1 VPGGEPRRSRPA
13 WLEAAAAILAA
24 LVACGAVSLGTRLA
38 HTALLDFGPNDAGYV
53 HGFRPDWERD
63 GLTRFRWTGISS
75 TVTLPFRVAGEGH
88 RLRLRLRRHFVE
100 PARVTFKVEG
110 RSVAAFEVQA
120 DTKVPYRIVDV
131 PLPRLDGR
139 HPFVLAIE
147 APSDNP
153 RPLGLALDWL
163 ELTRASN
170 AARFLPPP
178 SLLARASLLGL
189 MAFLVSRL
197 AGAPLAIS
205 LVHSLLI
212 SLSLFLGALRDPM
225 ATERILR
232 EGTPVYV
239 FVAILVALLMRW
251 RRCRAALGVESPAVS
266 GVLAT
271 LTLVALGVRL
281 TLLLHPQ
288 FYYPDVKVH
297 GLFAWELARHGLLA
311 FLRDFTVNQYRYSLG
326 LQMENGHWYAFPYP
340 PLFYALCWPVVSLA
354 GYRPDVAVA
363 VVAAA
368 INSLEALVIFG
379 IGRALL
385 KDAAALA
392 LAAAAAHPLLPIFI
406 ARLTL
411 AYFPAL
417 VGHAVDAVVILYL
430 VSRLERLDRPGVVL
444 KLGGLMGLAFL
455 TYTQSLLNFAVLVG
469 LFLALELLLDRNRE
483 AMRRLAGLALASA
496 LGLAL
501 ASVFYGRYVPIFI
514 DMRRGVPM
522 PEEQVLLDKIAQ
534 QQKSAAAQDAAPA
547 DAAPD
552 DPYAGPGVD
561 PIRGLRKAGWRLWI
575 FYGLFA
581 PVVVAGILLL
591 YARSEGPWARFVAAW
606 ALTYLVLNLAS
617 GGLPGPNLVRYN
629 KDMEV
634 VAPLCCVALAA
645 VGLWLWSRARPL
657 GALYGVSYLGF
668 GAFRA
673 WRYLTEKFV
682 LER

>member
-1 VPGGEPRRSRPA
+1 VPGGEHGRRFRPA
-13 WLEAAAAILAA
+13 WLDAAAVVLAA
-24 LVACGAVSLGTRLA
+24 VSACGAARLGVEWSR
-38 HTALLDFGPNDAGYV
+38 TALVDFGPNDVDYV
-53 HGFRPDWERD
+53 QGFRPDPERD
-63 GLTRFRWTGISS
+63 GLTRFRWTSPS
-75 TVTLPFRVAGEGH
+75 ATVTLPFRAVGDGH
-88 RLRLRLRRHFVE
+88 RLRLRLRRHLVE
-100 PARVTFKVEG
+100 PARVTLKVEG

-131 PLPRLDGR
+131 PLPRLEGR
-139 HPFVLAIE
+139 HPFVLAID

-163 ELTRASN
+163 ELTRASSD
-170 AARFLPPP
+170 ARFLPPP
-178 SLLARASLLGL
+178 SLLACAALAGL
-189 MAFLVSRL
+189 IAFLGPRL
-197 AGAPLAIS
+197 TGGSLVLS

-212 SLSLFLGALRDPM
+212 SVSLFLGSLRDPM
-225 ATERILR
+225 AAERILR
-232 EGTPVYV
+232 EGTPVYAV
-239 FVAILVALLMRW
+239 VAVVAVLLLRS
-251 RRCRAALGVESPAVS
+251 RRCLAWLGIESPL
-266 GVLAT
+266 LAGALT
-271 LTLVALGVRL
+271 TVTLVALALRL
-281 TLLLHPQ
+281 ALLLHPQ

-297 GLFAWELARHGLLA
+297 GLFAWELARHGPVA

-354 GYRPDVAVA
+354 GYRPEVAVA

-368 INSLEALVIFG
+368 INSLEALVVYG
-379 IGRALL
+379 IARAL
-385 KDAAALA
+385 KGTPALA
-392 LAAAAAHPLLPIFI
+392 LASAAALPLLPIFI

-430 VSRLERLDRPGVVL
+430 VSKLGSLDRRGVVL
-444 KLGGLMGLAFL
+444 RLAGLMGLAFL
-455 TYTQSLLNFAVLVG
+455 TYTQSLLNFAVLIG
-469 LFLALELLLDRNRE
+469 LFLALEIIFDRNRE

-501 ASVFYGRYVPIFI
+501 ASVFYARYIPIFL
-514 DMRRGVPM
+514 DMRHGIPM
-522 PEEQVLLDKIAQ
+522 AEEQVLLDKIAQ
-534 QQKSAAAQDAAPA
+534 QQKSPAAQEAVPA
-547 DAAPD
+547 DADPD

-561 PIRGLRKAGWRLWI
+561 LIRGLRKAGWRLWV

-581 PVVVAGILLL
+581 PVVVAGVLLL
-591 YARSEGPWARFVAAW
+591 YARSEGAWARFIAAW

-634 VAPLCCVALAA
+634 VAPLCCLALAS
-645 VGLWLWSRARPL
+645 VGLWLWSRVPAL
-657 GALYGVSYLGF
+657 GWLYGLSYGGF

>member
-1 VPGGEPRRSRPA
+1 MRGGDPGRSRPA
-13 WLEAAAAILAA
+13 WRDAAAVVLAA
-24 LVACGAVSLGTRLA
+24 LCAWGAVRLGVHASR
-38 HTALLDFGPNDAGYV
+38 TALLDFGPNDVGYV
-53 HGFRPDWERD
+53 QGFRPDWERD
-63 GLTRFRWTGISS
+63 GYTRFRWTGTTS
-75 TVTLPFRVAGEGH
+75 TVSLPFRIAGDGH
-88 RLRLRLRRHFVE
+88 LLRMRLRRHFIE
-100 PARVTFKVEG
+100 PARVTLKVEG
-110 RSVAAFEVQA
+110 RTVAAFEVQA

-131 PLPRLDGR
+131 PLPRLEGR

-153 RPLGLALDWL
+153 RPLGLAMDWI
-163 ELTRASN
+163 EVARASS
-170 AARFLPPP
+170 AGRFLPPP
-178 SLLARASLLGL
+178 SLLARAALIGL
-189 MAFLVSRL
+189 MAFLVPRL
-197 AGAPLAIS
+197 AGAPVLFS
-205 LVHSLLI
+205 FVHSLF
-212 SLSLFLGALRDPM
+212 LSFVLCLGCLRDPM
-225 ATERILR
+225 AAERVLR

-239 FVAILVALLMRW
+239 AVSVLVVLLLRS
-251 RRCRAALGVESPAVS
+251 RRFRGAMGVESPSLS
-266 GVLAT
+266 GALAT
-271 LTLVALGVRL
+271 LTLVALAIRL

-297 GLFAWELARHGLLA
+297 ALFAWELARHGPAA

-340 PLFYALCWPVVSLA
+340 PLFYALCWPVVSLG
-354 GYRPDVAVA
+354 GYRPEVAVA

-379 IGRALL
+379 IARAL
-385 KDAAALA
+385 KGTAALA
-392 LAAAAAHPLLPIFI
+392 VSAAGAAVLLPIFI

-417 VGHAVDAVVILYL
+417 VGHAVDAAVILYIVRHL
-430 VSRLERLDRPGVVL
+430 ATLDHRRVVGTL
-444 KLGGLMGLAFL
+444 AALLCLAFL
-455 TYTQSLLNFAVLVG
+455 TYTQSLLNFTVLLG
-469 LFLALELLLDRNRE
+469 LFVALQIGFDRSR
-483 AMRRLAGLALASA
+483 AGLRAVAGLALASA

-501 ASVFYGRYVPIFI
+501 ASVFYARYIPIFL
-514 DMRRGVPM
+514 DMRHGIPM

-534 QQKSAAAQDAAPA
+534 QQKAPAAEDAAPA
-547 DAAPD
+547 DAVPD

-561 PIRGLRKAGWRLWI
+561 LLRGVRKAGWRLWI

-581 PVVVAGILLL
+581 PVVAAGVLLL
-591 YARSEGPWARFVAAW
+591 YARSEGAWGRLVAAW

-634 VAPLCCVALAA
+634 VAPLCCIALAT

-657 GALYGVSYLGF
+657 GILYGLSYLGF

>member
-1 VPGGEPRRSRPA
+1 MPGGDPGRSRPA
-13 WLEAAAAILAA
+13 WLDAAAVVLAA
-24 LVACGAVSLGTRLA
+24 LSAWGAARLGVEWSR
-38 HTALLDFGPNDAGYV
+38 TALLDFGPNDVGYV

-63 GLTRFRWTGISS
+63 RRTRFRWTGTSS
-75 TVTLPFRVAGEGH
+75 TVTLPFRAVGEGH
-88 RLRLRLRRHFVE
+88 RLRVRLRRHFIE
-100 PARVTFKVEG
+100 PARVTLKVEG

-131 PLPRLDGR
+131 PLPRLEGR

-163 ELTRASN
+163 EITRASGD
-170 AARFLPPP
+170 ARFVP
-178 SLLARASLLGL
+178 SVAMLARAV
-189 MAFLVSRL
+189 LVGAAAYLAPRL
-197 AGAPLAIS
+197 AGAAPVVS
-205 LVHSLLI
+205 LVHALVVSLMI
-212 SLSLFLGALRDPM
+212 FLGSARDPM
-225 ATERILR
+225 AAERILR
-232 EGTPVYV
+232 EGVPVY
-239 FVAILVALLMRW
+239 ALVSVLMVLLLRW
-251 RRCRAALGVESPAVS
+251 RRCCAALGLESPAVA
-266 GVLAT
+266 GALAT
-271 LTLVALGVRL
+271 LTLVALAVRL

-297 GLFAWELARHGLLA
+297 GLFAWELARHGPVA

-340 PLFYALCWPVVSLA
+340 PLFYALCWPVVSLF
-354 GYRPDVAVA
+354 GYRPEAAVA

-368 INSLEALVIFG
+368 INALEVLVVFG
-379 IGRALL
+379 IARGL
-385 KDAAALA
+385 KAAAALG

-430 VSRLERLDRPGVVL
+430 VSRLGSLDRPGVVL
-444 KLGGLMGLAFL
+444 RLAGLMGLAFL
-455 TYTQSLLNFAVLVG
+455 TYTQSLLNFGVLLG
-469 LFLALELLLDRNRE
+469 LFVGFQIGFDRSR
-483 AMRRLAGLALASA
+483 AGLRAVTGLALASA
-496 LGLAL
+496 LALAL
-501 ASVFYGRYVPIFI
+501 ASVFYSRYIPIFL
-514 DMRRGVPM
+514 DMRRGIPM
-522 PEEQVLLDKIAQ
+522 AEEQVLLDKIAL
-534 QQKSAAAQDAAPA
+534 QQKSPAAQDAAPA
-547 DAAPD
+547 DAGPD

-561 PIRGLRKAGWRLWI
+561 LIRGLRKAGWRLWI

-581 PVVVAGILLL
+581 PVVVIGILLL
-591 YARSEGPWARFVAAW
+591 YARSEGAWARLVAAW

-634 VAPLCCVALAA
+634 VAPLCCIALAS
-645 VGLWLWSRARPL
+645 VGLWLWSRLRPL
-657 GALYGVSYLGF
+657 GILYGLSFLGF

>member
-1 VPGGEPRRSRPA
+1 VPGGDPGRTRTA
-13 WLEAAAAILAA
+13 WLDAAAIVLAA
-24 LVACGAVSLGTRLA
+24 LSAWGAARLGVGWSR
-38 HTALLDFGPNDAGYV
+38 TALLDFGPSDVGYV
-53 HGFRPDWERD
+53 QGFRPDWERD
-63 GLTRFRWTGISS
+63 GTTRFRWTGTSS
-75 TVTLPFRVAGEGH
+75 TVALPFRAAGDGH

-100 PARVTFKVEG
+100 PARVTLKVEG
-110 RSVAAFEVQA
+110 RTVAAFEVQA
-120 DTKVPYRIVDV
+120 DTKVPYRIVDI
-131 PLPRLDGR
+131 PLPRLEGR

-153 RPLGLALDWL
+153 RPLGLAMDWV
-163 ELTRASN
+163 EITRASS
-170 AARFLPPP
+170 AAQFLPPP
-178 SLLARASLLGL
+178 SLLVRGSLVGL
-189 MAFLVSRL
+189 MACLVPRL
-197 AGAPLAIS
+197 GGAPLVLS

-212 SLSLFLGALRDPM
+212 SLALFFGSVRDPI
-225 ATERILR
+225 AAERILR
-232 EGTPVYV
+232 EGVPVYV
-239 FVAILVALLMRW
+239 AVSVLAVSLLRW
-251 RRCRAALGVESPAVS
+251 QRCRSALGIDSPVMA
-266 GVLAT
+266 GALAA
-271 LTLVALGVRL
+271 LTLVALAVRL

-288 FYYPDVKVH
+288 FYYPDVRVH
-297 GLFAWELARHGLLA
+297 GLFAWELARHGPLA

-340 PLFYALCWPVVSLA
+340 PLFYGLCWPVVSLL
-354 GYRPDVAVA
+354 GYRPEAAVA

-368 INSLEALVIFG
+368 VNSLEALVIFG
-379 IGRALL
+379 IARWL
-385 KDAAALA
+385 KAAAALA

-430 VSRLERLDRPGVVL
+430 VSELGRLDRPGVVL
-444 KLGGLMGLAFL
+444 KLAGLMGLSFL
-455 TYTQSLLNFAVLVG
+455 TYTQSLLNFGVLIG
-469 LFLALELLLDRNRE
+469 LFLGLEITFDRNRE

-501 ASVFYGRYVPIFI
+501 ASVFYARYIPIFI
-514 DMRRGVPM
+514 DMRRGIPM
-522 PEEQVLLDKIAQ
+522 PEEKVLLEKMEKQ
-534 QQKSAAAQDAAPA
+534 REAAAEQEAAPA
-547 DAAPD
+547 DAD
-552 DPYAGPGVD
+552 DPYAGPDVD
-561 PIRGLRKAGWRLWI
+561 PLRGLRKAGWRLWI

-591 YARSEGPWARFVAAW
+591 YVRSEGAWARFIAAW

-634 VAPLCCVALAA
+634 VAPLCCIALAA

-657 GALYGVSYLGF
+657 GALYGISYLGF